1 MQLVAHK
8 PFSSIK
14 QVIEEQDDILSM
26 KRLVDRPVERK
37 LVKDTSVGKKL
48 QNEIDELQYL
58 LDYVNYYY
66 QK

>member
-1 MQLVAHK
+1 
-8 PFSSIK
+8 
-14 QVIEEQDDILSM
+14 M

-37 LVKDTSVGKKL
+37 LVKDTSVGRKL